1 MRDLHTALVMGGCSQ
16 AFESALAS
24 NKQFKDMEAEMC
36 LPTMLYYNSGCTG
49 INKAA
54 PSFVLI
60 PYSV

>member
-1 MRDLHTALVMGGCSQ
+1 MCGLHTALVMGGCSQ

-24 NKQFKDMEAEMC
+24 HKQFKDMEAEMC
-36 LPTMLYYNSGCTG
+36 LPTMLYSGCTG

-54 PSFVLI
+54 PSLVLI